1 MKHAMIAIGYWAY
14 CGMCGKHTQH
24 DGVTCRECGG

>member
-1 MKHAMIAIGYWAY
+1 MIVFGYQRYWAY